1 MHVQVE
7 PSLQR
12 ITEQGFL
19 LRCLREPLY
28 EPLLQELK
36 VLDLL
41 DEQGSGPK
49 DRQDGAHRYEA
60 LHHLQRSGSGSL
72 GNPLR

>member
-1 MHVQVE
+1 MHEQVVQ
-7 PSLQR
+7 SLQL
-12 ITEQGFL
+12 IIEQGFQH
-19 LRCLREPLY
+19 RCLRGPLC

-41 DEQGSGPK
+41 DEQGSAPK
-49 DRQDGAHRYEA
+49 DLQDGAHRYED